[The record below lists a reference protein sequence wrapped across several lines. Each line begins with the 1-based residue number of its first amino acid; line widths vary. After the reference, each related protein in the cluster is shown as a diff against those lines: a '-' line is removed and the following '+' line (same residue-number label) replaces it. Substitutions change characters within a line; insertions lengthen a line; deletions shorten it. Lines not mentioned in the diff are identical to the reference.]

1 MNAHQN
7 HRCPTQLP
15 NGNQTG
21 SLFIYLAI
29 LFSLLCVLLSGT
41 VTVTNCFSAQEEE
54 PAPPGKMIFLPFTV
68 KTDTPHQYLQDGLT
82 DILATRMTNRTGL
95 IAVHKSSQ
103 TRQLAAL
110 IETGDQ
116 QAFKDMLNKMGGDYL
131 VIGSLEQQDTDYEI
145 MIYVF
150 NRRKPTPSSFSKQIT
165 TLDRAIPAMDE
176 LSIEIAGKVFNKGQP
191 EPLIAST
198 PESDGT
204 SGFQTAHPDRAF
216 REGLYRPATILGL
229 DGDEFKVLSTRRS
242 RKIPTPVRAMEVGD
256 LDGDGTEEIVLIEH
270 GNMSIYRFSMDHF
283 QHVADQPI
291 PAYLAPHAVN
301 LADLDG
307 NGLQEIYIVANNG
320 DKPSSQV
327 FEWDGSTFHTLFKD
341 VAYYIRPGLNWHGKE
356 VLIGQM
362 GSTLGPVGRSFYQL
376 VKTADGTLGTT
387 EKIVIPR
394 GFNLLDFIIADLDQ
408 DGVQEFAGITTK
420 NHLVVMDQAGKPLWK
435 SEAGYGASKAFL
447 GTLSSNRAGGRTP
460 TYMHTRLIARD
471 QDGDGKPELIVG
483 RNRLTNVKFFERL
496 RYFEGSSIS
505 ALSWDGSGMTTL
517 WETRKIPGYT
527 TDYQVLKGGGRP
539 DNLRLFFVESSSSYP
554 FFFWGSEES
563 VIHLYEM
570 GRKSEKTAQEPDS

>member
-1 MNAHQN
+1 MNTHQN
-7 HRCPTQLP
+7 YYCPTRQP
-15 NGNQTG
+15 DTNQTG
-21 SLFIYLAI
+21 SLFNGFATL
-29 LFSLLCVLLSGT
+29 LSLLVVLLLLS
-41 VTVTNCFSAQEEE
+41 VPNCLRAQEDE
-54 PAPPGKMIFLPFTV
+54 PAPPGKIIFLPFTV
-68 KTDTPHQYLQDGLT
+68 KTDTPQQHLQDGLT
-82 DILATRMTNRTGL
+82 DILASRMTNRTGL
-95 IAVHKSSQ
+95 IAVHRSSQ

-110 IETGDQ
+110 IEKGDQ
-116 QAFKDMLNKMGGDYL
+116 QAFKDMLKKMKGDYL

-150 NRRKPTPSSFSKQIT
+150 NRRKPAPSSFSKTIT
-165 TLDRAIPAMDE
+165 TLDRAIPALDE
-176 LSIEIAGKVFNKGQP
+176 LSIEIAAQVFNKGQP
-191 EPLIAST
+191 ELLISSSS
-198 PESDGT
+198 EDEGV

-242 RKIPTPVRAMEVGD
+242 RKITTSVRAMDVGD
-256 LDGDGTEEIVLIEH
+256 LDGDGTEEIVLVEH
-270 GNMSIYRFSMDHF
+270 GNMTIYRFSMDHF
-283 QHVADQPI
+283 QHVADQPL
-291 PAYLAPHAVN
+291 PNHLAPHAVN

-307 NGLQEIYIVANNG
+307 NGLLEIYITANNG

-341 VAYYIRPGLNWHGKE
+341 VDYYIRPGLNWQGKQ

-376 VKTADGTLGTT
+376 VKTADGTLSKT

-408 DGVQEFAGITTK
+408 DGVQEFVGITTK

-447 GTLSSNRAGGRTP
+447 GTLSSNRPGGRTP

-471 QDGDGKPELIVG
+471 RDGDGKPELIVG
-483 RNRLTNVKFFERL
+483 RNRLTKVKFMKRL

-505 ALSWDGSGMTTL
+505 GLSWDGSGMTTL
-517 WETRKIPGYT
+517 WETKKIPGYT
-527 TDYQVLKGGGRP
+527 TDYQVVRGGDRP
-539 DNLRLFFVESSSSYP
+539 DHMRLFFVESSSSYP
-554 FFFWGSEES
+554 FFFWESEES

-570 GRKSEKTAQEPDS
+570 GRKSEKLR

>member
-7 HRCPTQLP
+7 YYCPTRQP
-15 NGNQTG
+15 DTNQTG
-21 SLFIYLAI
+21 SLFKGFAI
-29 LFSLLCVLLSGT
+29 LFSLLVVLLLLS
-41 VTVTNCFSAQEEE
+41 VPNCLRAQEEE

-68 KTDTPHQYLQDGLT
+68 KTDTQQQHLQDGLT
-82 DILATRMTNRTGL
+82 DILASRMTNRTGL
-95 IAVHKSSQ
+95 IAVHRSSE

-110 IETGDQ
+110 IEKGDQ
-116 QAFKDMLNKMGGDYL
+116 QAFKDMLKKMKGDYL

-150 NRRKPTPSSFSKQIT
+150 NRRKPAPSSFSKKIT

-176 LSIEIAGKVFNKGQP
+176 LSIEIAAQVFNKQQP
-191 EPLIAST
+191 ELLFSSS
-198 PESDGT
+198 PENEGV

-242 RKIPTPVRAMEVGD
+242 RKISTPVRAMDVGD
-256 LDGDGTEEIVLIEH
+256 LDGDGTEEIVLVEH
-270 GNMSIYRFSMDHF
+270 GNMTIYRFSMDHF
-283 QHVADQPI
+283 QHVADQPL
-291 PAYLAPHAVN
+291 PNHLAPHAVN

-307 NGLQEIYIVANNG
+307 NGLQEIYITANSG

-327 FEWDGSTFHTLFKD
+327 FEWDGSTFHTLFED
-341 VAYYIRPGLNWHGKE
+341 VDYYIRPGLNWQGKE

-376 VKTADGTLGTT
+376 VKTADKTLDKTD
-387 EKIVIPR
+387 KIEIPR
-394 GFNLLDFIIADLDQ
+394 GFNLHDFIIADLDQ
-408 DGVQEFAGITTK
+408 DGAQEFVGITTK

-447 GTLSSNRAGGRTP
+447 GTLSSNRPGGRTP
-460 TYMHTRLIARD
+460 TYMHTRLITRD
-471 QDGDGKPELIVG
+471 QDSDGKPELIVG
-483 RNRLTNVKFFERL
+483 RNRLTNVKFMKRL

-505 ALSWDGSGMTTL
+505 GLSWDGSGMTTL
-517 WETRKIPGYT
+517 WETKKIPGYT
-527 TDYQVLKGGGRP
+527 TDYQVVRGGDRP
-539 DNLRLFFVESSSSYP
+539 DHMRLFFVESSSSYP
-554 FFFWGSEES
+554 FFFWESEES
-563 VIHLYEM
+563 IVHLYEM
-570 GRKSEKTAQEPDS
+570 GRKSEKTTLKSEQ